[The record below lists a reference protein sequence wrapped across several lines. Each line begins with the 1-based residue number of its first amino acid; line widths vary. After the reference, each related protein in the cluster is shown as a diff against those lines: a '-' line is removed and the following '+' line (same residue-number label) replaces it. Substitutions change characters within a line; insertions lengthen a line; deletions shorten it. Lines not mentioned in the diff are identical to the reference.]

1 VLAIN
6 ELIDLAKKRRDK
18 CFFLKVD
25 FEKAYDSVS
34 WSYLEYMLRR
44 MNFEFEDKWISWMS
58 TCFRSN
64 SISVLVNGSLTDKFM
79 AQRGLRHGDPLVPFL
94 FLIAAEGLAGLA
106 RNATDIGLLR
116 GVKVPDSIQFHMLQF
131 ADDTMFMSEGSWE
144 NIWTVKAILRSF
156 ELVSGLKI
164 NFSKSSIVGIN
175 LDDDFVEAASTFLS
189 CSIGSIP
196 FKFLGI
202 PVGAN
207 PRRFTTWQPILDM
220 FNKKLAVWG
229 EGHFD

>member
-1 VLAIN
+1 
-6 ELIDLAKKRRDK
+6 
-18 CFFLKVD
+18 
-25 FEKAYDSVS
+25 
-34 WSYLEYMLRR
+34 
-44 MNFEFEDKWISWMS
+44 
-58 TCFRSN
+58 
-64 SISVLVNGSLTDKFM
+64 M
-79 AQRGLRHGDPLVPFL
+79 AQRRLRQGDPLAPFL

-116 GVKVPDSIQFHMLQF
+116 GVKVTNSIQFHMLQF
-131 ADDTMFMSEGSWE
+131 ADDTMFTGEGSWE

-164 NFSKSSIVGIN
+164 NFSKSSIVWIN

-207 PRRFTTWQPILDM
+207 PRRSSTW
-220 FNKKLAVWG
+220 
-229 EGHFD
+229 